1 MAITGISAIGNKQI
15 IAAGAQSTV
24 KAAQDSN
31 GNSITATYQSTAGM
45 SNYQTTAD
53 MSNYAT
59 TGQVADK
66 LDISAF
72 TTASALLNDD
82 IQTVS
87 AAIPVLSSLNTEGI
101 TDIQLVNELPVNPVS
116 SILYLIPGA

>member
-15 IAAGAQSTV
+15 IAAGAQSATRSY
-24 KAAQDSN
+24 QDSN
-31 GNSITATYQSTAGM
+31 GDVITSK
-45 SNYQTTAD
+45 YQTTAD
-53 MSNYAT
+53 MTGYLT
-59 TGQVADK
+59 TV
-66 LDISAF
+66 AF
-72 TTASALLNDD
+72 TTASASLNDD

-116 SILYLIPGA
+116 SILYLIPRA

>member
-1 MAITGISAIGNKQI
+1 MAITGISAIGNQQI
-15 IAAGAQSTV
+15 IAAGAQSAV